1 MGGGK
6 AQPNT
11 LLAAVLAEAGFSHK
25 GFAARVRAEA
35 ARIDHKASPDHVAV
49 SRWLAG
55 GVPHAETVRCIVSV
69 LSAKLGRKLTN
80 PDLGFGTVTPS
91 PSHDSP
97 ADSADESAALADDA
111 TQYPTEVEQVPEV
124 MERLTDGDLEDRP
137 FLVSAGWSSATAPGV
152 ITRYLFD
159 QPRRLEVATSPT
171 ASPGIEVAER
181 IRSTIHYFLEL
192 DFQYGGGHVRKMLL
206 FYWKTEVIN
215 ELRRPYPE
223 PVKREIFAA
232 AADAAEVLGWS
243 AYDAGRHGLAQ
254 RYFYQGLRLA
264 REANDHLMG
273 GQILANLSHQANYLG
288 KFNDAVHFARAAQ
301 SATFGRSTAIVD
313 AMFLAMEARALAS
326 AGDERGSVD
335 ALHRAEQAF
344 DRSDPS
350 KDPTWIDYFDAL
362 ELAGEAA
369 HVFRDLGKPNET
381 RRFVE
386 QAIDAVRT
394 PPRTRAFI
402 GMVNAAGAL
411 KSGNLDEAISIA
423 TTSLGMESSLKS
435 QRYIRYLADFR
446 ESLALKH
453 SEHPSVRQFTEL
465 LHSSYPTLWTPP
477 TPRMAANQEKAR
489 HEESASAPDI
499 PQQSRSTRQRS
510 A

>member
-1 MGGGK
+1 MGGK
-6 AQPNT
+6 AQPNA
-11 LLAAVLAEAGFSHK
+11 LLAALVKEAGFSHK

-55 GVPHAETVRCIVSV
+55 AVPHETTIRCIVAV
-69 LSAKLGRKLTN
+69 LSAKLGRQLTN
-80 PDLGFGTVTPS
+80 ADLGFGKAASS
-91 PSHDSP
+91 PPPDSE
-97 ADSADESAALADDA
+97 AHSVDESSALADDS
-111 TQYPTEVEQVPEV
+111 TQYPARVEQVPEV
-124 MERLTDGDLEDRP
+124 MDRLTDGDLEDRP
-137 FLVSAGWSSATAPGV
+137 FLVRAGWSSTSAPGV
-152 ITRYLFD
+152 ITSYLFD
-159 QPRRLEVATSPT
+159 QPQRLEIVSGPVTGA
-171 ASPGIEVAER
+171 GVEVAER

-192 DFQYGGGHVRKMLL
+192 DFQFGGGHVRKMLL
-206 FYWKTEVIN
+206 FYWKTEILN

-223 PVKREIFAA
+223 SVKREIFAA

-243 AYDAGRHGLAQ
+243 TYDAGRHGLAQ

-301 SATFGRSTAIVD
+301 SATFGRSTATVD

-369 HVFRDLGKPNET
+369 HVFRDLGKPSET

-411 KSGNLDEAISIA
+411 SDGNLDEAISIA
-423 TTSLGMESSLKS
+423 TTSLSMESSLKS
-435 QRYIRYLADFR
+435 QRYIRYLMDFR

-453 SEHPSVRQFTEL
+453 AEHPSVREFTEL
-465 LHSSYPTLWTPP
+465 LHSSYPALWTPP
-477 TPRMAANQEKAR
+477 TPRTVASQETAR
-489 HEESASAPDI
+489 HEASASAPDI
-499 PQQSRSTRQRS
+499 PQQSQPTHQRS